1 MKSSF
6 LIRFAAV
13 ILACGQIFA
22 VSCAK
27 QADTTSGST
36 AAKIMCS
43 SATRPQTT

>member
-6 LIRFAAV
+6 LLRLTAV
-13 ILACGQIFA
+13 ILTGGQIFA

-36 AAKIMCS
+36 AGKIMCS